1 MDTTSRAIEKMHPIP
16 EAFSKNRSEE
26 HADDNWTS
34 FIVPPFYNSL
44 TIKDQSKAIVIVGGR
59 GCGKT
64 TLLKYLCYPSQFS
77 ARRSEIAEQDLKHI
91 GLYWRA
97 DTNFLNSFAGAG
109 LDETSWRSAFEHL
122 LACELGS
129 EIIRAILLLNSS
141 VIRSAR
147 YGSLENVNLSPLLDF
162 DPELGCSLQEV
173 LNALVKRKRKL
184 ATWINNLDSVPRPI
198 MLPGTTFLI
207 EFVNSLREQLPYLAA
222 STFAVFVDEYEN
234 MRLEQQKLINGLLK
248 HGKCPLLFNIAMKR
262 NAWLTRDTLG
272 NESIEAISD
281 YNEVDIEQELENGFD
296 IFAAELLLF
305 RLAEHRPDLAMLLPI
320 SSEILRTPEKLG
332 LRYGSEAENYGK
344 MVITAAEKMLPRVN
358 ESEAAA
364 RVMSTPALRSVLIE
378 RISEALNGRGS
389 KLLPQQFLD
398 DSYPEASVIMTAL
411 LTRERESPQNVLL
424 EFEQMKAGE
433 HGRLSVGSDIIANNL
448 FGCVNQIFLGR
459 RDSILFSG
467 FSTVVLVAKHNIRHL
482 LELVHR
488 IFLRHQE
495 KHPEE
500 ESALPIVDAEIQAGA
515 MREAS
520 ETVLK
525 KVKGRGTYGPQIHS
539 LVETLGSVF
548 RARHRQRR
556 QSEPE
561 VNHFTVSRGVVTES
575 LNIYLAEAEKWSA
588 LYTVPQTKMKDD
600 GVYGIDY
607 VLNPIFSPYFQ
618 ISFRKKRSIPIS
630 YEQLQVMFEG
640 SQEARAQLVKE
651 LGGRGEQPMGDLFEG
666 L

>member
-1 MDTTSRAIEKMHPIP
+1 MQPIP

-26 HADDNWTS
+26 NADDNWAS
-34 FIVPPFYNSL
+34 FIVPPFFNGL

-77 ARRSEIAEQDLKHI
+77 TRRPELTDQDLKHI

-97 DTNFLNSFAGAG
+97 DTNFLSSFAGGG
-109 LDETSWRSAFEHL
+109 LDEASWRSAFEHL

-129 EIIRAILLLNSS
+129 EIIRALLLLNSS
-141 VIRSAR
+141 AIRSAR
-147 YGSLENVNLSPLLDF
+147 YGLLEKVDLSALLDF
-162 DPELGCSLQEV
+162 DPELGRSLRDV

-207 EFVNSLREQLPYLAA
+207 ELVNSLREQLPYIAS

-248 HGKCPLLFNIAMKR
+248 HGRCPLLFNIAMKR
-262 NAWLTRDTLG
+262 NAWLTRETLG

-281 YNEVDIEQELENGFD
+281 YNEIDIEQKLEKGFD

-305 RLAEHRPDLAMLLPI
+305 RLAEHRPDLATMLPI
-320 SSEILRTPEKLG
+320 SSEILRSPEKLE
-332 LRYGSEAENYGK
+332 LRYGAEAEHYGK
-344 MVITAAEKMLPRVN
+344 SVVTAAERMLPRVN

-364 RVMSTPALRSVLIE
+364 LVMATPPLRSILVE

-389 KLLPQQFLD
+389 SLLPGQFVD
-398 DSYPEASVIMTAL
+398 DSYPEASVVMTAL
-411 LTRERESPQNVLL
+411 LTRERESPQQVLH
-424 EFEQMKAGE
+424 EFEQLKAG
-433 HGRLSVGSDIIANNL
+433 HNGRLSVGSDLIGNNL
-448 FGCVNQIFLGR
+448 FGCVNQIYLGR

-467 FSTVVLVAKHNIRHL
+467 FGTVVLVAKHNIRHL

-488 IFLRHQE
+488 IFLRYHE
-495 KHPEE
+495 THLEE
-500 ESALPIVDAEIQAGA
+500 ESILPIVDAEIQAAA

-520 ETVLK
+520 ETILK

-561 VNHFTVSRGVVTES
+561 VNHFTVSKGAVTES
-575 LNIYLAEAEKWSA
+575 LSTYLAEAEKWSA
-588 LYTVPQTKMKDD
+588 LYTVPQTKMKAG

-640 SQEARAQLVKE
+640 TQEARAQLVKE
-651 LGGRGEQPMGDLFEG
+651 LGGRGEQAMGDLFEG